1 VVGHSNTVPLIIE
14 ALGAAPTSI
23 GPDEY
28 DRFFIVLKRQ
38 RADSKFKHPICPSA
52 PVSGLG
58 DRVFVN
64 ETVTYEDEPEEEPQA
79 IDYLVARGG
88 IEPPTRGF
96 SVHCSTD

>member
-1 VVGHSNTVPLIIE
+1 MRS
-14 ALGAAPTSI
+14 
-23 GPDEY
+23 
-28 DRFFIVLKRQ
+28 
-38 RADSKFKHPICPSA
+38 ADSKLKHPICPSA

-64 ETVTYEDEPEEEPQA
+64 ETVTYEDEPEEEEPQA

-96 SVHCSTD
+96 SVTVTETETAL